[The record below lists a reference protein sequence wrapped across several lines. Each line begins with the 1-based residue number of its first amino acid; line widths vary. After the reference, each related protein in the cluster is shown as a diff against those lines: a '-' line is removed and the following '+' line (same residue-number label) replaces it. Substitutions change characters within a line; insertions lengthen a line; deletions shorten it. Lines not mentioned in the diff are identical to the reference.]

1 MLANANLVIKKIEN
15 IQLKRSPGIINP
27 LHSLQPV
34 CVFPLLVG
42 TSSDDLPL
50 NLLFKDERLGDL
62 DE

>member
-1 MLANANLVIKKIEN
+1 MEN